1 VAAFFADAVA
11 AVSKNPY
18 RFLERVQTAL
28 SARTLLEVPQGDGQQ
43 LRANPAEMDWK
54 ASPQLQ
60 SGASSSELFPRGVS
74 SGPEFGPL
82 VVCTLENCLKVV
94 AAGQSE
100 GEKKGLTSK
109 PGGLGL
115 VKKTGIAMFT
125 AAASKQ
131 LMVVQR
137 DPKALA
143 AVIDNILEEIEE
155 VSEHL
160 VRP

>member
-1 VAAFFADAVA
+1 
-11 AVSKNPY
+11 
-18 RFLERVQTAL
+18 VQTAL
-28 SARTLLEVPQGDGQQ
+28 SARTLLEVPQGEGQEE
-43 LRANPAEMDWK
+43 LRANPAEMDWE

-60 SGASSSELFPRGVS
+60 NGTTVSTPFPRGVS

-82 VVCTLENCLKVV
+82 VVCTLENCLKVL

-125 AAASKQ
+125 AAALKQ

-143 AVIDNILEEIEE
+143 AVIENILGEIKE

-160 VRP
+160 ERPRKGHVVES